1 MVDSTA
7 TFETLEQLKVEISQ
21 QINSE
26 QPNIELT
33 IFKIVEYRQ
42 LLLKNT
48 SNNQL
53 AEQLNQE
60 LEWLNQQVELINDLK
75 AAVMAEISQLNR
87 ARKANASYDTNK

>member
-1 MVDSTA
+1 MIDLTA

-26 QPNIELT
+26 QPDIELT
-33 IFKIVEYRQ
+33 VFKIVEYRQ
-42 LLLKNT
+42 LLLEKS
-48 SNNQL
+48 SNSQL
-53 AEQLNQE
+53 TERLNQE

-75 AAVMAEISQLNR
+75 TAVMAEISQLNR